1 MPPRGVSTA
10 GVGAVPAVPALR
22 GEGLGAKSLL
32 ALLAQGMHGAWGC
45 CGDGLGS
52 VGGRIG
58 WLHDTVVLL
67 SVVVPTVVVPK
78 PWWSW
83 AMGSRE
89 PHAGRCCRVSPH
101 PCHLSPAMLA
111 APTRV
116 QAQLCSLLGLAAVAL
131 GNLCPPAKHPGDF
144 GSLLGQ
150 LRPHCPHS
158 WGRAG
163 TGLGAA
169 DTAGSGAEPP
179 PCVALRLHFPGP
191 PPHFAP

>member
-1 MPPRGVSTA
+1 M
-10 GVGAVPAVPALR
+10 
-22 GEGLGAKSLL
+22 
-32 ALLAQGMHGAWGC
+32 
-45 CGDGLGS
+45 
-52 VGGRIG
+52 
-58 WLHDTVVLL
+58 
-67 SVVVPTVVVPK
+67 VVPK

-101 PCHLSPAMLA
+101 PCHLSPAVLA

-191 PPHFAP
+191 PPHFAPQNPQGRGDVRSQKSSRRVPGPHLSGTGPSLPGQGGRISLSRSG